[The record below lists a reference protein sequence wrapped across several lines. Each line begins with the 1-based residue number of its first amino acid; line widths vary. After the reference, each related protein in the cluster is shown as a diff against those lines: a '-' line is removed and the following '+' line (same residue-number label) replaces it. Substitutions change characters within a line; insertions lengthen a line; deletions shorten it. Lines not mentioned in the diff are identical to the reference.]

1 MVDFYEKLAI
11 PDSCSLGKRIFK
23 KLFYENTRFNAT
35 DKKTFSND
43 IEAIEWRYTLKTE
56 IINISR
62 YEDDEREYF
71 EVAVIQVTLKDPKR
85 YRRIAQIIQ
94 RAIPYPLLIVFKHEG
109 AIALSVAAKRINRAD
124 REKILAEDLQE
135 THWLNLENLMDYE
148 KEFLKKISITNFSY
162 DNFYEFY
169 NDLTN
174 RITALNCAVHT
185 GCYSLTTKNTN
196 NTKVTKT
203 GEKAGHYDAPRA
215 GNRLERLLKLE
226 RLQQEKTELRNRLKK
241 EKNMGTQVELN
252 TKVKKLSDRIKSITS
267 RL

>member
-11 PDSCSLGKRIFK
+11 PHSCYLGKRIFK
-23 KLFYENTRFNAT
+23 KLFYENTKLNAT

-43 IEAIEWRYTLKTE
+43 IEAIEWRYTLKPET
-56 IINISR
+56 INISR

-94 RAIPYPLLIVFKHEG
+94 RAIPYPLLIVFKHEA

-124 REKILAEDLQE
+124 REKILTEDLQE
-135 THWLNLENLMDYE
+135 THWLNLDNLLNYE
-148 KEFLKKISITNFSY
+148 RKFLEKIGILIFSY
-162 DNFYEFY
+162 NNFYEFY
-169 NDLTN
+169 NDLTD

-185 GCYSLTTKNTN
+185 GYYSLTTKNTEY
-196 NTKVTKT
+196 TKT
-203 GEKAGHYDAPRA
+203 GEKAGHYDAPKA
-215 GNRLERLLKLE
+215 GNRLKRLLTLE

-252 TKVKKLSDRIKSITS
+252 TKVKKLSDRIKSIMS
-267 RL
+267 QL

>member
-11 PDSCSLGKRIFK
+11 PDSCYLGKRIFK
-23 KLFYENTRFNAT
+23 KLFYENTQLNAT

-71 EVAVIQVTLKDPKR
+71 EVAVIEVTLKEPKR
-85 YRRIAQIIQ
+85 YKRIAQIIQ
-94 RAIPYPLLIVFKHEG
+94 RAIPYPLLIVFKHG
-109 AIALSVAAKRINRAD
+109 ATIALSVATKRINRAD
-124 REKILAEDLQE
+124 REKILAEELQE

-148 KEFLKKISITNFSY
+148 KGFLEKISITNFSY
-162 DNFYEFY
+162 NNFYEFY
-169 NDLTN
+169 NDLTD

-185 GCYSLTTKNTN
+185 GCYSLTTN
-196 NTKVTKT
+196 NTEDTKT
-203 GEKAGHYDAPRA
+203 GEKGGDYYASET
-215 GNRLERLLKLE
+215 GNRLKRLLELE
-226 RLQQEKTELRNRLKK
+226 RLQQEKAELRNRLKK

-252 TKVKKLSDRIKSITS
+252 TQVKKLSDRIEALKE
-267 RL
+267 LL